1 MTVSLAAS
9 LIDLALGLKLSAA
22 DKAAGNRFTVEGA
35 SCQPVPDGGLEIR
48 IQRIEATALQLA
60 SGPFVLE
67 IRRIAVHDLVAQIR
81 TDAGVPRLDAMQ
93 AREVECEGL
102 NLQGP
107 INIAP
112 QAHKAGDASQLPDKA
127 PADAWRLD
135 PLGQAEGTVRAQI
148 ADAHLLFDADVTVPI
163 RHGQIDFNDATVEH
177 VGPDSRM
184 GISRLGLY
192 VDAPNGRSYL
202 YQFASAPLAG
212 VEFEHRGAL
221 LGSWVSGRGK
231 LQLQPFAES
240 ALRQGRDNLDP
251 GLTAQAR
258 QLMDRTGLSGEV
270 RLGDGLLAMP
280 GLQVH
285 LQGAHEGANAIAL
298 HATSAGRDVTATIAS
313 LSARDAAATWKGAQL
328 GVDALTGKLSLQL
341 WVEGPPMRFVLGL
354 ENARLTM
361 PRFASSR

>member
-22 DKAAGNRFTVEGA
+22 DKAASNRFSLEGA
-35 SCQPVPDGGLEIR
+35 SCQPGPDGGLEIR
-48 IQRIEATALQLA
+48 IQRIEATALLLA

-67 IRRIAVHDLVAQIR
+67 IGRIVVHDLVAQIQ
-81 TDAGVPRLDAMQ
+81 TDGGAPRLDAMQ
-93 AREVECEGL
+93 AREVECAGL
-102 NLQGP
+102 KLQGP
-107 INIAP
+107 LNMAP
-112 QAHKAGDASQLPDKA
+112 HVRKAGDASLTPD
-127 PADAWRLD
+127 DAWRLD

-148 ADAHLLFDADVTVPI
+148 TDAHLLFDADVTVPI

-221 LGSWVSGRGK
+221 LGSWVSERGK
-231 LQLQPFAES
+231 LQLQAFAES
-240 ALRQGRDNLDP
+240 TLRQGRENLDP

-258 QLMDRTGLSGEV
+258 LLMARTGLSGEV

-280 GLQVH
+280 GMQVH
-285 LQGAHEGANAIAL
+285 LQGRAEGANAIAL
-298 HATSAGRDVTATIAS
+298 HSKSAGRGLTADIAS
-313 LSARDAAATWKGAQL
+313 LSARDAAASWKGAQL
-328 GVDALTGKLSLQL
+328 GCDALTGKLKVQL
-341 WVEGPPMRFVLGL
+341 LVEGPPMRFVLEL
-354 ENARLTM
+354 ENARLTT
-361 PRFASSR
+361 PRFASPH